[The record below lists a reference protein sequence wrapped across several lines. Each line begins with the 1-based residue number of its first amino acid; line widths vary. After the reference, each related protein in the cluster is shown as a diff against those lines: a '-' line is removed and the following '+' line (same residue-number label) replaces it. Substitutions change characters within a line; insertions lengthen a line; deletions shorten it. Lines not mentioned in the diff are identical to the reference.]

1 MGTQCKTDKRA
12 EPIKRSMRFFLLNKT
27 YKISRVHLQKTGVR
41 QWVLPP
47 ACWVLEFLDKPG
59 AGNEH
64 RLSLWFVQIQP
75 RSLSASSSL
84 GEADTGWPEVLVS
97 CLVSRLVQALSTCC
111 IHWVLSTI
119 NHGKSGYWHSKH
131 RHLKWAEALSRD
143 VSPSYKKME

>member
-75 RSLSASSSL
+75 RSSSASSSL
-84 GEADTGWPEVLVS
+84 GELTWDAGVLLGVS
-97 CLVSRLVQALSTCC
+97 LGPSTEYLLYSLS
-111 IHWVLSTI
+111 LSTI